1 MEKSNQGKL
10 LRLFGYFVEDYFM
23 WSTILNK
30 LKSLA
35 NPENAKGMARFGIK
49 PKNAY
54 GISIPNIRKIARE
67 TGKNH
72 ELAKELWASGIH
84 EAKILASMID
94 DSLLVT
100 AKQMDK
106 WIRDFDSWDICDEVC
121 LNLFVKIPC
130 AYEKAMEW
138 TMRKKEFEKRAGFA
152 LMATLAWRDKNAENK
167 KFLSFLPLIEKM
179 ATDERNYV
187 KKAVNWALR
196 QIGKRNKI
204 LKKEAVKTAKK
215 IQKIN
220 SKSAKWIA
228 NDAIRELK
236 Q

>member
-1 MEKSNQGKL
+1 M
-10 LRLFGYFVEDYFM
+10 
-23 WSTILNK
+23 
-30 LKSLA
+30 A
-35 NPENAKGMARFGIK
+35 NPENARGMARFGIK

-54 GISIPNIRKIARE
+54 GISIPNLRKIAKE

-72 ELAKELWASGIH
+72 ELAGKLWTSGIH

-94 DSLLVT
+94 DPLLTT
-100 AKQMDK
+100 ARQMDK

-130 AYEKAMEW
+130 SYEKAMEW
-138 TMRKKEFEKRAGFA
+138 TAKKKEFEKRAGFA

-228 NDAIRELK
+228 KNAIWELNNK
-236 Q
+236 KLK

>member
-1 MEKSNQGKL
+1 MTVEKIEK
-10 LRLFGYFVEDYFM
+10 
-23 WSTILNK
+23 TILNK
-30 LKSLA
+30 LRFLA
-35 NPENAKGMARFGIK
+35 NPENARGMARFGIK

-54 GISIPNIRKIARE
+54 GISIPDIRKIARE

-106 WIRDFDSWDICDEVC
+106 WIRDFDSWDVCDEVC

-138 TMRKKEFEKRAGFA
+138 TTRKREFEKRAGFA

-167 KFLSFLPLIEKM
+167 KFLSFLPLIEKI

>member
-167 KFLSFLPLIEKM
+167 KFLSFLPLIEKI

>member
-1 MEKSNQGKL
+1 
-10 LRLFGYFVEDYFM
+10 M

-106 WIRDFDSWDICDEVC
+106 WIRDFDSWDVCDEVC

>member
-1 MEKSNQGKL
+1 LEKSNQGKL

-138 TMRKKEFEKRAGFA
+138 TTRKREFEKRAGFA

>member
-1 MEKSNQGKL
+1 MTVEKIEK
-10 LRLFGYFVEDYFM
+10 
-23 WSTILNK
+23 TILNK
-30 LKSLA
+30 LRSLA

-54 GISIPNIRKIARE
+54 GISIPDIRKIARE

-106 WIRDFDSWDICDEVC
+106 WIRDFDSWDVCDEVC

-138 TMRKKEFEKRAGFA
+138 TTRKREFEKRAGFA

>member
-1 MEKSNQGKL
+1 MTVEKIEK
-10 LRLFGYFVEDYFM
+10 
-23 WSTILNK
+23 TILNK
-30 LKSLA
+30 LRFLA
-35 NPENAKGMARFGIK
+35 NPENARGMARFGIK

-54 GISIPNIRKIARE
+54 GISIPDIRKIARE

-106 WIRDFDSWDICDEVC
+106 WIRDFDSWDVCDEVC

-138 TMRKKEFEKRAGFA
+138 TTRKREFEKRAGFA

>member
-1 MEKSNQGKL
+1 MKKENAEKLKI
-10 LRLFGYFVEDYFM
+10 
-23 WSTILNK
+23 ILNK
-30 LKSLA
+30 LKLLA

-54 GISIPNIRKIARE
+54 GISIPNLRKIAKE

-72 ELAKELWASGIH
+72 ELAEKLWSSGIH
-84 EAKILASMID
+84 EAKILAGMID
-94 DSLLVT
+94 DPLLVT
-100 AKQMDK
+100 GKQMNE
-106 WIRDFDSWDICDEVC
+106 WIKDFDSWDVCDEVC
-121 LNLFVKIPC
+121 LNLFIKAPC
-130 AYEKAMEW
+130 AYGKAMEW
-138 TMRKKEFEKRAGFA
+138 TTRKKEFEKRAGFA

-167 KFLSFLPLIEKM
+167 KFLRFFPLIEKM

-196 QIGKRNKI
+196 QTGKRNET
-204 LKKEAVKTAKK
+204 LKKEAIKTAQK

-228 NDAIRELK
+228 NDAIRELRNK
-236 Q
+236 KFK

>member
-1 MEKSNQGKL
+1 MNAEKAK
-10 LRLFGYFVEDYFM
+10 
-23 WSTILNK
+23 TILSK

-35 NPENAKGMARFGIK
+35 NPENVKGMARFGIN
-49 PKNAY
+49 PKKAY
-54 GISIPNIRKIARE
+54 GISIPNLRKIAKE

-72 ELAKELWASGIH
+72 KLAEKLWSSGIH

-94 DSLLVT
+94 DPLLVT
-100 AKQMDK
+100 AKQMDG
-106 WIRDFDSWDICDEVC
+106 WICDFDSWDICDEVC
-121 LNLFVKIPC
+121 LNLFVKIPY

-138 TMRKKEFEKRAGFA
+138 AIRKREFEKRAGFA

-167 KFLSFLPLIEKM
+167 KFLRFFSLIEKM
-179 ATDERNYV
+179 AMDERNYV

-204 LKKEAVKTAKK
+204 LQKEAIKTAQK

-236 Q
+236 NKNILK

>member
-1 MEKSNQGKL
+1 
-10 LRLFGYFVEDYFM
+10 M

-35 NPENAKGMARFGIK
+35 NPENARGMARFGIK

-54 GISIPNIRKIARE
+54 GISIPNLRKIAKE

-72 ELAKELWASGIH
+72 ELAGKLWTSGIH

-94 DSLLVT
+94 DPLLTT
-100 AKQMDK
+100 ARQMDK

-130 AYEKAMEW
+130 SYEKAMEW
-138 TMRKKEFEKRAGFA
+138 TAKKKEFEKRAGFA

-228 NDAIRELK
+228 KNAIWELNNK
-236 Q
+236 KLK